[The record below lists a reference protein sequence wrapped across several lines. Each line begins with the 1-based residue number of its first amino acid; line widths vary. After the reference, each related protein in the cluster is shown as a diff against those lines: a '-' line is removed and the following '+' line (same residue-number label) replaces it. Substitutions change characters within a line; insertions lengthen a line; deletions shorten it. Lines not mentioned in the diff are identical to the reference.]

1 MISKANLKKLW
12 KIAGLKKNWNG
23 YQAEP
28 IPKLVILRTFLL
40 LIQSDSDVEIF
51 PLADGGIQIEAAPYK
66 FELSIYEHK
75 ACIWKERMIC
85 TRNIY
90 GIFNIRMLRAELK
103 VAIEESKENTR

>member
-12 KIAGLKKNWNG
+12 KIARLKSNWNG

-66 FELSIYEHK
+66 FELSIYKHE
-75 ACIWKERMIC
+75 AYIWNGKEWIS
-85 TRNIY
+85 TRNIH
-90 GIFNIRMLRAELK
+90 GTFNIRTLCAELK
-103 VAIEESKENTR
+103 VAIEEFK

>member
-1 MISKANLKKLW
+1 MLTQTNLKKLW
-12 KIAGLKKNWNG
+12 RIAGLKKNWNG

-40 LIQSDSDVEIF
+40 LMQSNSDVEIF
-51 PLADGGIQIEAAPYK
+51 PLADGGIQIEAVPYK

-75 ACIWKERMIC
+75 ACIWKEQIG

-90 GIFNIRMLRAELK
+90 GTFNIRMLRAELK
-103 VAIEESKENTR
+103 VAIEESKENMR